1 MTATLH
7 SALGPISVREE
18 AGAIAALDW
27 SAADSDA
34 TVLEVAA
41 AAQPLYFARRLTA
54 FDLPLHFGTGFNEQ
68 VRRAMFA
75 IPLGESRSYGDLARP

>member
-1 MTATLH
+1 MQ

-18 AGAIAALDW
+18 AGAIASLDW

-34 TVLEVAA
+34 TVLEVEA
-41 AAQPLYFARRLTA
+41 AAQLRAYFVRRVTA

-75 IPLGESRSYGDLARP
+75 IPLGETRSYGDLARP